1 MSPGF
6 LAGNEIHTYLPKYY
20 VPMHL
25 LCDDRLV
32 QISLENFLLKR
43 NYSFIINN
51 YSSPLWFHHQFCVA
65 KMLLMNIELQRIA
78 KAMAACVSLGYQVLE
93 SQVSKSKRIR
103 IYKSI

>member
-6 LAGNEIHTYLPKYY
+6 LAGNEILAMY
-20 VPMHL
+20 
-25 LCDDRLV
+25 DRLV
-32 QISLENFLLKR
+32 KILLQNFLQNR

-78 KAMAACVSLGYQVLE
+78 KRWRRQRVYLWVIKVLE
-93 SQVSKSKRIR
+93 F
-103 IYKSI
+103 

>member
-1 MSPGF
+1 
-6 LAGNEIHTYLPKYY
+6 
-20 VPMHL
+20 MHL

-32 QISLENFLLKR
+32 QFSLQKFLINK

-78 KAMAACVSLGYQVLE
+78 KAMAAAACVSLGYQVLE